1 MKPLVLTAVS
11 AVCFAL
17 MAVAAKLAADGLSGS
32 QVAFLRFAFM
42 ALPVLFVPG
51 VAKKAF
57 TFTRLDLLV
66 YRGIFGGTAVLLYFL
81 AIAHVPVGI
90 ATLLNYCAPIFS
102 VAFAAMF
109 LGERVQQSLLVPL
122 IAALVGMALVA
133 GGGHAGGQSGGAFHF
148 GRWEGVGLCSAVLS
162 GAAVTAIRAARRTE
176 GSWAIYGSITFFGL
190 LATAPFALPHFKPP
204 TLREWLLLTA
214 VGTLSVVAQLL
225 MTWAYRWVT
234 NLQAG
239 VLAQLTVVVSM
250 LIGVLFLGDR
260 LTRLQ
265 VVGSLLTL
273 SGIVGVVW
281 LHSTPRAVE

>member
-17 MAVAAKLAADGLSGS
+17 MAVAAKLAADGLGGS

-51 VAKKAF
+51 VAKKTF
-57 TFTRLDLLV
+57 TYTRLDLLI
-66 YRGIFGGTAVLLYFL
+66 YRGVFGGTAVLLYFL

-102 VAFAAMF
+102 VAFAALF
-109 LGERVQQSLLVPL
+109 LGERATRGLLVPL
-122 IAALVGMALVA
+122 VAALVGVALVA
-133 GGGHAGGQSGGAFHF
+133 GGGNGDSTFRF
-148 GRWEGVGLCSAVLS
+148 GRWEAVGLGSAVLS

-176 GSWAIYGSITFFGL
+176 GSWAIYGSFTLFGL
-190 LATAPFALPHFKPP
+190 LATAPFGLSGFKMP
-204 TLREWLLLTA
+204 TLREWLLLAA
-214 VGTLSVVAQLL
+214 VGAFSVVAQLL

-250 LIGVLFLGDR
+250 AWGVLFLGDR
-260 LTRLQ
+260 LSALQ
-265 VVGSLLTL
+265 AAGSLLTL
-273 SGIVGVVW
+273 GGIVGVVW
-281 LHSTPRAVE
+281 LHATPRAVE